1 MIPTDNMI
9 VQLALTATVVV
20 LFVKDFVRE
29 DMCTYPPPAPPTPLT
44 HTTLPVTKVVCF
56 NIGCVAIL
64 MAVR

>member
-29 DMCTYPPPAPPTPLT
+29 DMCIPSALT